1 MSKDYYHQTD
11 PQYKLR
17 WSAEL
22 RDKIQESAKEHN
34 RSINAEICTR
44 LEQSFL
50 QNQND
55 FNAGYNACMVQMVIA
70 TSKAMSEKGIPWEDV
85 QKALIEVIDDFQKNS
100 NNKKAP

>member
-34 RSINAEICTR
+34 RSMNADIVAR
-44 LEQSFL
+44 LEQSFS

-55 FNAGYNACMVQMVIA
+55 FNAGYNACMAHMIIA
-70 TSKAMSEKGIPWEDV
+70 TSKALSEKDIPWVDV
-85 QKALIEVIDDFQKNS
+85 QKTLIEVIDDFQKIA
-100 NNKKAP
+100 NKKAP